1 MNPPNAQ
8 PHSTPTATSVPVEAA
23 PFDARAYLAVVWR
36 HKVAFVLCI
45 VLIPLATYLLTIR
58 EAKQYSSSATLQV
71 QTQNADTTLFSI
83 DAIPSPASLLAVARL
98 LQTAP
103 VRDLAAKELTKAT
116 GRPASDLAG
125 ISVDTDEQSGFV
137 TLSAQATDP
146 QVAADSA
153 NAYANSV
160 VRARADDARRQIDTA
175 VAQLRLNL
183 EQLDPDD
190 KVGRSQL
197 SSQLNKLRALR
208 ASQGNNARVVDP
220 AVAVLEPISPHPE
233 RNTALAL
240 IVSLFI
246 ASGVVTLLERANRRI
261 RDVTELEQI
270 TGVPLLAAVPDS
282 AFTGVAAISPTTRE
296 AFLMLRTSL
305 TYFNLDR
312 TLRRVLITSPSKGDG
327 KTTVAVNLAIAFA
340 RAGKTVVLIDA
351 DLRQPQM
358 MARFGLEPQAV
369 GLGGVLTG
377 QVTLGEAIREIDEPG
392 DGKLYLLPAG
402 APPPNPS
409 ELMAS
414 GQMRDLLDA
423 IDEVADVTIID
434 TPPALVVGDAIPLM
448 ERVSGIIVVG
458 RVSKTTR
465 ESLARL
471 TSVVTT
477 ALGTV
482 LGVVATGMPSAAM
495 YGYGG
500 YQPIAYDEPDGDG
513 KGPSETNGP
522 NRTPFDR
529 LAGFVRND

>member
-1 MNPPNAQ
+1 MTTTFPERTPPTQSA
-8 PHSTPTATSVPVEAA
+8 PVEAP

-36 HKVAFVLCI
+36 HKLAFVLCI
-45 VLIPLATYLLTIR
+45 ALIPLAVYLLTVR
-58 EAKQYSSSATLQV
+58 EPKQYSSSATLQI

-83 DAIPSPASLLAVARL
+83 DAIPSSSSLLAVARL

-103 VRDLAAKELTKAT
+103 VRERAAAELEKAT
-116 GRPASDLAG
+116 PRPASELGG
-125 ISVDTDEQSGFV
+125 ISVNTDEESGFV
-137 TLSAQATDP
+137 TISSQGTDARAAADTANAFAQAVP
-146 QVAADSA
+146 S
-153 NAYANSV
+153 
-160 VRARADDARRQIDTA
+160 ARAEDARRQIDEA
-175 VAQLRLNL
+175 INQLRLNL
-183 EQLDPDD
+183 AQLDPDD
-190 KVGRSQL
+190 RVGRSQL
-197 SSQLNKLRALR
+197 NSQLNRLRALR
-208 ASQGNNARVVDP
+208 ASQSNNARVVDP
-220 AVAVLEPISPHPE
+220 AVPNFEPISPHPK
-233 RNTALAL
+233 RNTILAF

-282 AFTGVAAISPTTRE
+282 AFTGVGSVSPGARE

-312 TLRRVLITSPSKGDG
+312 TLKRVLITSPSKGDG
-327 KTTVAVNLAIAFA
+327 KTTVAVNLAMAYA

-351 DLRQPQM
+351 DLRQPQTA
-358 MARFGLEPQAV
+358 ARFEIAGQADGLAA
-369 GLGGVLTG
+369 VLTG
-377 QVTLGEAIREIDEPG
+377 QATLGEAIRELDSPG

-402 APPPNPS
+402 NTPPNPS

-414 GQMRDLLDA
+414 GQMRQLLDK
-423 IDEVADVTIID
+423 IDEVADITIID

-448 ERVSGIIVVG
+448 ERVSGIILVG

-465 ESLARL
+465 ESIARL

-500 YQPIAYDEPDGDG
+500 YQPVTYAEDPEA
-513 KGPSETNGP
+513 KNGSGG
-522 NRTPFDR
+522 NGVSQTPFDR
-529 LAGFVRND
+529 ITNLVKSD